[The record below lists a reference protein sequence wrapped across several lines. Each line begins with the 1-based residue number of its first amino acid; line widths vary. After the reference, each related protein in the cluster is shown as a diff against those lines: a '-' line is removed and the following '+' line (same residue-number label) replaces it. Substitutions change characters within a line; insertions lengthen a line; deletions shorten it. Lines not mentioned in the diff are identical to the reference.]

1 MINSRFS
8 LGYVSPEVWSS
19 IVKDKKYNRNAA
31 IERKL
36 SNVIKSYLMEI
47 SALHITS
54 RVNCSSYDKTIYMT
68 ALGDDVNLNIILISP
83 TTRDIFNKVLTKYVS
98 ILETSIK
105 ANITTTLDTERQRID
120 FHITRR

>member
-54 RVNCSSYDKTIYMT
+54 RVNCSSYNKTIYMT

>member
-83 TTRDIFNKVLTKYVS
+83 TTRDIFNKVLNKYRIMLEYS
-98 ILETSIK
+98 IN
-105 ANITTTLDTERQRID
+105 ANITASID
-120 FHITRR
+120 ADHQSLHFHIARR